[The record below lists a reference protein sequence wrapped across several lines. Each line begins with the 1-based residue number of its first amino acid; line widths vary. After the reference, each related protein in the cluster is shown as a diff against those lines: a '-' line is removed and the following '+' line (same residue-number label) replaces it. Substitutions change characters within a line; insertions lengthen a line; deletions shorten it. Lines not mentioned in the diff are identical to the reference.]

1 MFGGAYFNG
10 GGYSV
15 ADGGPIPVGS
25 ATSRYGC
32 GVSGGG
38 NTVRLAGSCPGTWWR
53 VDGTVTLVATAAGT
67 ANVSVLA
74 GGAAVGSSSATVA
87 AGATVTVPVCAM
99 VRAGCGGKDLSLA
112 LSGAS
117 GTVQNVSLVVT
128 RAA

>member
-15 ADGGPIPVGS
+15 ADGGPIP
-25 ATSRYGC
+25 
-32 GVSGGG
+32 
-38 NTVRLAGSCPGTWWR
+38 
-53 VDGTVTLVATAAGT
+53 
-67 ANVSVLA
+67 
-74 GGAAVGSSSATVA
+74 VGSSSATVA

-99 VRAGCGGKDLSLA
+99 VRAGCDGKDLSLA

-117 GTVQNVSLVVT
+117 GTVQNVSPVVT

>member
-32 GVSGGG
+32 GVAGGG

-53 VDGTVTLVATAAGT
+53 VDGTVTLAATAAGT
-67 ANVSVLA
+67 ASVSVLA
-74 GGAAVGSSSATVA
+74 GGPLSALPRRRWPQA
-87 AGATVTVPVCAM
+87 RP
-99 VRAGCGGKDLSLA
+99 
-112 LSGAS
+112 
-117 GTVQNVSLVVT
+117 
-128 RAA
+128 

>member
-32 GVSGGG
+32 GVAGGG

-53 VDGTVTLVATAAGT
+53 VDGTVTLAATAAGT
-67 ANVSVLA
+67 ASVSVLA

-99 VRAGCGGKDLSLA
+99 VRVGCDGKDLSLA

>member
-1 MFGGAYFNG
+1 MFGGAYFSG

-15 ADGGPIPVGS
+15 ADGGTIPVGS

-32 GVSGGG
+32 GVAGGG

-53 VDGTVTLVATAAGT
+53 VDGTVTLAATAAGT
-67 ANVSVLA
+67 ASVSVLA

-87 AGATVTVPVCAM
+87 AGATATVPVCAM
-99 VRAGCGGKDLSLA
+99 VRAGCDGKDLSLA

>member
-1 MFGGAYFNG
+1 MFGGAYFSG

-15 ADGGPIPVGS
+15 ADGGTIPVGS

-32 GVSGGG
+32 GVAGGG
-38 NTVRLAGSCPGTWWR
+38 NAVRLAGSCPGTWWR
-53 VDGTVTLVATAAGT
+53 VDGTVTLAATAAGT
-67 ANVSVLA
+67 ASVSVLA

-99 VRAGCGGKDLSLA
+99 VRAGCDGKDLSLA